1 MVGNDLFIFD
11 TDAGVDDAGAMV
23 LALAQKAE
31 KTTILAVTT
40 VAGNVLC
47 DQAISIVSSFL
58 RVMKITDVGFCNAS
72 CITS

>member
-1 MVGNDLFIFD
+1 MVENDLFIFD

-31 KTTILAVTT
+31 KTTILAITT

-47 DQAISIVSSFL
+47 DQAIRNVSRIL
-58 RVMKITDVGFCNAS
+58 RLMKKTEVDCNAS
-72 CITS
+72 CITT